1 MKAAFVINPRSAN
14 GATGRRL
21 GELRALAGRYFE
33 HVEILETRAQGDG
46 SRLALQAAQTF
57 DRVIAVGGD
66 GTANEVVNGLVQ
78 AGVPDVA
85 FGVLPA
91 GTGSD
96 LVKTIGIQGPWE
108 QALPRIAAAEPR
120 LVDVMEGTFTDP
132 AGQPSVRF
140 GMNVIGLGLAGDV
153 VRRVNTSSKALG
165 GHVTFLVATVRAAIA
180 WTAPSVTLSWID
192 ARGETGSWTGPLVN
206 AFVSNG
212 QFCGG
217 GMWVGRGGRMDDGLL
232 DLVVVPDIGIGRL
245 LLQTPML
252 YDGSIATHPAVVSV
266 AVREVTARPTN
277 AAAIP
282 ADVDGEQPGHLPVRV
297 RCVPKALRVCMGA
310 DALG

>member
-14 GATGRRL
+14 GATGRRI
-21 GELRALAGRYFE
+21 GELRALAGRFFDE
-33 HVEILETRAQGDG
+33 VEILETRAQGDG
-46 SRLALQAAQTF
+46 ARLALQAAPSF

-78 AGVPDVA
+78 AGAPQVA

-96 LVKTIGIQGPWE
+96 LVKTIGIQGSWE

-132 AGQPSVRF
+132 AGQPSVRH
-140 GMNVIGLGLAGDV
+140 GINVIGLGLAGDV
-153 VRRVNTSSKALG
+153 VRRVNSSSKALG

-180 WTAPSVTLSWID
+180 WTAPPVTLTWVD

-206 AFVSNG
+206 AFVCNG

-252 YDGSIATHPAVVSV
+252 YDGSIAAHPAVVSV
-266 AVREVTARPTN
+266 AVREVSARPAN
-277 AAAIP
+277 APAIP
-282 ADVDGEQPGHLPVRV
+282 ADIDGEQPGHLPVRV
-297 RCVPKALRVCMGA
+297 RCVHRALRVCMGA

>member
-14 GATGRRL
+14 GATGRRV
-21 GELRALAGRYFE
+21 GELRALAARHFE
-33 HVEILETRAQGDG
+33 QVEILETRAQGDG
-46 SRLALQAAQTF
+46 SRLAQEAAPSF

-78 AGVPDVA
+78 AGAPEVA

-96 LVKTIGIQGPWE
+96 LVKTIGIQGSWE
-108 QALPRIAAAEPR
+108 QALPRIAASVPR
-120 LVDVMEGTFTDP
+120 FVDVMEGTFTDA

-140 GMNVIGLGLAGDV
+140 GINVIGLGLAGDV
-153 VRRVNTSSKALG
+153 VRRVNSSSKALG
-165 GHVTFLVATVRAAIA
+165 GHATFLMATVRAAIA
-180 WTAPSVTLSWID
+180 WSAPTATLTWVD
-192 ARGETGSWTGPLVN
+192 ARGEAGAWTGPLVN

-232 DLVVVPDIGIGRL
+232 DLVIVPDIGIGRL

-266 AVREVTARPTN
+266 AVREVSARPPDGAT
-277 AAAIP
+277 IP
-282 ADVDGEQPGHLPVRV
+282 ADIDGEQPGHLPVRV
-297 RCVPKALRVCMGA
+297 RCVHKALRVCMGA